1 MSDFDPFLT
10 LSIKTNLFF
19 ETQLKN
25 DLVEFCGIMSLLI
38 NENYV
43 TFTSKK
49 LKLGVFLFVC
59 LFSLL
64 LLEANHIYENR
75 ESSF

>member
-10 LSIKTNLFF
+10 LSIKTNLFL

-49 LKLGVFLFVC
+49 LKLGGFLFVC

-64 LLEANHIYENR
+64 LLEANHIYENQ

>member
-10 LSIKTNLFF
+10 LSIKTNLFL